1 MILNLAFE
9 QKTEAPI
16 RPSAAFSRVVLICG
30 KRGSG
35 KSYTLGVIAEEL
47 ARLDRF
53 LVILVDP
60 MGVFWSMGLPV
71 TEQGS
76 KGAEERRSRRAG
88 QQGSAPAPLHPRTP
102 AQFAVN
108 ILVPGDPAERY
119 SPRALARMQ
128 ELGVLF
134 SRITLNPA
142 ALSAQAWCDLF
153 DLSMSEPLGI
163 CLYRA
168 VRACQKK
175 RGGQGAREQESGNSK
190 SAIRNPQFSIRDIMA
205 EVESD
210 GKAADRTREA
220 LINRLDMAEA
230 WGVFAQ
236 ACPEASAE
244 PRAGGSGEAASAE
257 APGRR
262 DADPSTGPSSRSG
275 RGSGQRLESGLPCG
289 IGTIPQGLKED
300 HINVLDLSII
310 DPGLHGLRNLILA
323 LLCRDLFARRIR
335 ARREEEL
342 GLIPLERRI
351 WLLIDEAHQFVPTGR
366 SSIAKDILI
375 RWVKEGRQPGLSFVA
390 VSQQPGAIDTDL
402 LSQCD
407 LLIIHKITA
416 QEDLAAVSKLGQ
428 SYIRGD
434 LKVYIKRLREPGEVI
449 IVDDHEERLWMGRV
463 RERETRHGGSE
474 LPLE

>member
-1 MILNLAFE
+1 MILNLASE
-9 QKTEAPI
+9 QKTEASI
-16 RPSAAFSRVVLICG
+16 CPSAAFSRVVLICG

-47 ARLDRF
+47 AKLDHF

-71 TEQGS
+71 D
-76 KGAEERRSRRAG
+76 GAKS
-88 QQGSAPAPLHPRTP
+88 PV
-102 AQFAVN
+102 VN

-175 RGGQGAREQESGNSK
+175 RGGDKETGGQGAEEQGDRNAQSE
-190 SAIRNPQFSIRDIMA
+190 IRNSQFSIRDIMA

-220 LINRLDMAEA
+220 LINRLDMADA
-230 WGVFAQ
+230 WGVFA
-236 ACPEASAE
+236 EN
-244 PRAGGSGEAASAE
+244 
-257 APGRR
+257 
-262 DADPSTGPSSRSG
+262 AD
-275 RGSGQRLESGLPCG
+275 LES
-289 IGTIPQGLKED
+289 GLKED

-351 WLLIDEAHQFVPTGR
+351 WLLIDEAHQFAPTGR
-366 SSIAKDILI
+366 SSIAKDVLI

-407 LLIIHKITA
+407 LLIVHKITA
-416 QEDLAAVSKLGQ
+416 QEDLSAVSKLGQ

-434 LKVYIKRLREPGEVI
+434 LKVYIKRIREPGEVI
-449 IVDDHEERLWMGRV
+449 IVDDHEERLWMGHV

>member
-1 MILNLAFE
+1 MNLYLAQE
-9 QKTEAPI
+9 QKTKDRIQLP
-16 RPSAAFSRVVLICG
+16 AAFSRVALICG

-47 ARLDRF
+47 AKLDHF

-60 MGVFWSMGLPV
+60 MGVFWSMGLPMN
-71 TEQGS
+71 
-76 KGAEERRSRRAG
+76 GAK
-88 QQGSAPAPLHPRTP
+88 PP
-102 AQFAVN
+102 AVN

-119 SPRALARMQ
+119 SPRSLARMQ
-128 ELGVLF
+128 ELGVQF

-168 VRACQKK
+168 VRACQRKK
-175 RGGQGAREQESGNSK
+175 EEGKGKTEGGRGKMEDGKGKREDE
-190 SAIRNPQFSIRDIMA
+190 NPSSILQSPFSIRDIMA

-220 LINRLDMAEA
+220 LLNRLDMAQA
-230 WGVFAQ
+230 WGVFAKVCPEQ
-236 ACPEASAE
+236 GRRACPEQ
-244 PRAGGSGEAASAE
+244 
-257 APGRR
+257 GRR
-262 DADPSTGPSSRSG
+262 DGN
-275 RGSGQRLESGLPCG
+275 LES
-289 IGTIPQGLKED
+289 GLKED

-310 DPGLHGLRNLILA
+310 DPGLRGLRNLVVT

-335 ARREEEL
+335 GRREEEL

-351 WLLIDEAHQFVPTGR
+351 WLLIDEAHQFAPAGR
-366 SSIAKDILI
+366 SSIAKDVLI

-390 VSQQPGAIDTDL
+390 VSQQPGAIDSDL

-416 QEDLAAVSKLGQ
+416 RDDLNAVSKLGQ

-449 IVDDHEERLWMGRV
+449 IVDDHEEHLWMGQV

-474 LPLE
+474 LPLSETERQGERVTRGPLACLY

>member
-1 MILNLAFE
+1 
-9 QKTEAPI
+9 
-16 RPSAAFSRVVLICG
+16 
-30 KRGSG
+30 
-35 KSYTLGVIAEEL
+35 
-47 ARLDRF
+47 
-53 LVILVDP
+53 
-60 MGVFWSMGLPV
+60 
-71 TEQGS
+71 
-76 KGAEERRSRRAG
+76 
-88 QQGSAPAPLHPRTP
+88 
-102 AQFAVN
+102 
-108 ILVPGDPAERY
+108 
-119 SPRALARMQ
+119 
-128 ELGVLF
+128 
-134 SRITLNPA
+134 
-142 ALSAQAWCDLF
+142 
-153 DLSMSEPLGI
+153 MSEPLGI

-175 RGGQGAREQESGNSK
+175 RGGDKETGGQGAEEQGDRNAQSE
-190 SAIRNPQFSIRDIMA
+190 IRNSQFSIRDIMA

-220 LINRLDMAEA
+220 LINRLDMADA
-230 WGVFAQ
+230 WGVFA
-236 ACPEASAE
+236 EN
-244 PRAGGSGEAASAE
+244 
-257 APGRR
+257 
-262 DADPSTGPSSRSG
+262 AD
-275 RGSGQRLESGLPCG
+275 LES
-289 IGTIPQGLKED
+289 GLKED

-351 WLLIDEAHQFVPTGR
+351 WLLIDEAHQFAPTGR
-366 SSIAKDILI
+366 SSIAKDVLI

-407 LLIIHKITA
+407 LLIVHKITA
-416 QEDLAAVSKLGQ
+416 QEDLSAVSKLGQ

-434 LKVYIKRLREPGEVI
+434 LKVYIKRIREPGEVI
-449 IVDDHEERLWMGRV
+449 IVDDHEERLWMGHV

>member
-1 MILNLAFE
+1 MIMHLASE
-9 QKTEAPI
+9 QKTEAPVC
-16 RPSAAFSRVVLICG
+16 PSAAFSRVVLICG

-47 ARLDRF
+47 AKLDHF

-71 TEQGS
+71 N
-76 KGAEERRSRRAG
+76 GAKS
-88 QQGSAPAPLHPRTP
+88 P
-102 AQFAVN
+102 AVN

-168 VRACQKK
+168 VRACQRKK
-175 RGGQGAREQESGNSK
+175 EGGKWKTEEGKGKGEDGQGKEEEELRSPS
-190 SAIRNPQFSIRDIMA
+190 STLHSPSSTLHSPFSIRDIMA

-220 LINRLDMAEA
+220 LINRLDMADA

-236 ACPEASAE
+236 ACPE
-244 PRAGGSGEAASAE
+244 
-257 APGRR
+257 PGRR
-262 DADPSTGPSSRSG
+262 DAD
-275 RGSGQRLESGLPCG
+275 LES
-289 IGTIPQGLKED
+289 GLKED

-351 WLLIDEAHQFVPTGR
+351 WLLIDEAHQFAPTGR
-366 SSIAKDILI
+366 SSIAKDVLI

-407 LLIIHKITA
+407 LLIVHKITA
-416 QEDLAAVSKLGQ
+416 QEDLSAVSKLGQ

-434 LKVYIKRLREPGEVI
+434 LKVYIKRIREPGQVI
-449 IVDDHEERLWMGRV
+449 IVDDHEERLWMGQV

>member
-9 QKTEAPI
+9 QKTEAPVC
-16 RPSAAFSRVVLICG
+16 PSAAFSRVVLICG

-47 ARLDRF
+47 AKLDHF

-71 TEQGS
+71 D
-76 KGAEERRSRRAG
+76 GAKS
-88 QQGSAPAPLHPRTP
+88 P
-102 AQFAVN
+102 AVN

-175 RGGQGAREQESGNSK
+175 RGGDKETGGQGAEEQGDRNAQSE
-190 SAIRNPQFSIRDIMA
+190 IRNSQFSIRDIMA

-220 LINRLDMAEA
+220 LINRLDMADA
-230 WGVFAQ
+230 WGVFA
-236 ACPEASAE
+236 EN
-244 PRAGGSGEAASAE
+244 
-257 APGRR
+257 
-262 DADPSTGPSSRSG
+262 AD
-275 RGSGQRLESGLPCG
+275 LES
-289 IGTIPQGLKED
+289 GLKED

-351 WLLIDEAHQFVPTGR
+351 WLLIDEAHQFAPTGR
-366 SSIAKDILI
+366 SSIAKDVLI

-407 LLIIHKITA
+407 LLIVHKITA
-416 QEDLAAVSKLGQ
+416 QEDLSAVSKLGQ

-434 LKVYIKRLREPGEVI
+434 LKVYIKRIREPGEVI
-449 IVDDHEERLWMGRV
+449 IVDDHEERLWMGHV

>member
-9 QKTEAPI
+9 QKTEAPVC
-16 RPSAAFSRVVLICG
+16 PSAAFSRVVLICG

-47 ARLDRF
+47 AKLDHF

-71 TEQGS
+71 D
-76 KGAEERRSRRAG
+76 GAKS
-88 QQGSAPAPLHPRTP
+88 P
-102 AQFAVN
+102 AVN

-168 VRACQKK
+168 VRACQRKK
-175 RGGQGAREQESGNSK
+175 EGGKGKTEEGGVEGENGNEK
-190 SAIRNPQFSIRDIMA
+190 MEDGNPSSPFHSPSSILHSPFSIRDIMA

-220 LINRLDMAEA
+220 LINRLDMADA

-236 ACPEASAE
+236 
-244 PRAGGSGEAASAE
+244 
-257 APGRR
+257 
-262 DADPSTGPSSRSG
+262 DAD
-275 RGSGQRLESGLPCG
+275 LES
-289 IGTIPQGLKED
+289 GLKED

-351 WLLIDEAHQFVPTGR
+351 WLLIDEAHQFAPTGR
-366 SSIAKDILI
+366 SSIAKDVLI

-407 LLIIHKITA
+407 LLIVHKITA
-416 QEDLAAVSKLGQ
+416 QEDLSAVSKLGQ

-434 LKVYIKRLREPGEVI
+434 LKVYIKRIREPGEVI
-449 IVDDHEERLWMGRV
+449 IVDDHEERLWMGHV

-474 LPLE
+474 LPLG